1 MDREALLLELQKT
14 RRLCHCFEDII
25 ENLPDTIYVTD
36 AQARTMRV
44 NKAYEELSGLKREEI
59 LGLHMGDMEKQYIS
73 QSGSLQVLKPA
84 RRPISSWFSSAPT
97 GTPSSAANP
106 FMMKTATWK

>member
-44 NKAYEELSGLKREEI
+44 NNCLLYTSRC
-59 LGLHMGDMEKQYIS
+59 
-73 QSGSLQVLKPA
+73 V
-84 RRPISSWFSSAPT
+84 
-97 GTPSSAANP
+97 
-106 FMMKTATWK
+106 

>member
-14 RRLCHCFEDII
+14 RQLCHCFEDII

-73 QSGSLQVLKPA
+73 QSGSLQVLK
-84 RRPISSWFSSAPT
+84 T
-97 GTPSSAANP
+97 GQEANIELV
-106 FMMKTATWK
+106 FQRTNRHALKTATWK